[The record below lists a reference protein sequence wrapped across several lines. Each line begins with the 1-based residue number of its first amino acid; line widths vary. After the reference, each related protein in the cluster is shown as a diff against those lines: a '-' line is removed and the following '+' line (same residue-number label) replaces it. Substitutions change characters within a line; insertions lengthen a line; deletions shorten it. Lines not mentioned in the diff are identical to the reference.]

1 MYDIVIKNGKIID
14 GTGEESYFADIA
26 IKEGK
31 IVQISE
37 KIDAES
43 NRIIDAEN
51 LIVSPGFIDM
61 HSHSDFSLVFDN
73 KAQSVIT
80 QGITTSVIGM
90 CGASLA
96 PVTDEKFEE
105 FKRDCDIGAPPG
117 AEYELPWRT
126 FAEYLDAMEKL
137 KMATNI
143 VPVVG
148 FSGVRIAGGPGSENR
163 EPTSEEIQKM
173 QEFVEEAMQA
183 GAFGFSTGL
192 IYAPQVYA
200 KTEEVIEVA
209 KAAAKYNGLYFSHI
223 RDEGPRLVE
232 SVKEF
237 IEIVEKSGSR
247 GGQMAH
253 HKASGRP
260 NWGKTITTLDL
271 FEEANKKG
279 LDITGDQYPYNR
291 SATSLIT
298 MLPPWVHEGGLEKIL
313 ERLES
318 TEMRSK
324 IKKDLIEETEEAE
337 NWMATIGPENIFI
350 SSVKTQYWLDI
361 EGKNLE
367 EITKIKAKKDVFE
380 TLFDLILEEKG
391 AVWITIRSMGEE
403 DIHRVMKSK
412 YTMIGCDGSGY
423 APTGILSYGKPHPRN
438 YGTFPRIIRKF
449 VKEEGLFSLEEAI
462 RKMSGASAAKLKLE
476 KRGLLK
482 EGYWADITI
491 FNEEEIYD
499 VATFEDPHQFSKGIE
514 YVIVNGKIVLE
525 EGKQLEEVPGKIIRW
540 KSSI

>member
-1 MYDIVIKNGKIID
+1 MYDIVIKNGKIVD
-14 GTGEESYFADIA
+14 GSGEDSYFADIA
-26 IKEGK
+26 IKDGK
-31 IVQISE
+31 IVKISE
-37 KIDAES
+37 NIDEES
-43 NRIIDAEN
+43 NKIIDAQN
-51 LIVSPGFIDM
+51 LVISPGFVDM
-61 HSHSDFSLVFDN
+61 HSHSDFSIVFDN

-80 QGITTSVIGM
+80 QGITTSVVGM

-96 PVTDEKFEE
+96 PITDENFDE

-117 AEYELPWRT
+117 AEYDLPWRT
-126 FAEYLDAMEKL
+126 FAEYLEEMEKQ
-137 KMATNI
+137 KIATNI
-143 VPVVG
+143 VPFVG

-163 EPTSEEIQKM
+163 KPTSEEVEKM
-173 QEFVEEAMQA
+173 QEFVEEAMLA

-200 KTEEVIEVA
+200 KTEEVIELA
-209 KAAAKYNGLYFSHI
+209 KAAAKYDGLYFSHI

-237 IEIVEKSGSR
+237 IEIVEKSGCR

-260 NWGKTITTLDL
+260 NWGKTDTTLKL
-271 FEEANKKG
+271 FEEANKRG

-298 MLPPWVHEGGLEKIL
+298 MLPPWVHEGGLEKLL

-318 TEMRSK
+318 AEMRSK
-324 IKKDLIEETEEAE
+324 IQRDLLEDTEGTE
-337 NWMATIGPENIFI
+337 NWMSTVGPENIFI
-350 SSVKTQYWLDI
+350 SSVKTDYWLDI
-361 EGKNLE
+361 EGKNLA
-367 EITKIKAKKDVFE
+367 EITQIKGKQDVFE
-380 TLFDLILEEKG
+380 TLFDMILEEKG
-391 AVWITIRSMGEE
+391 EIWITIRSMGEE

-449 VKEEGLFSLEEAI
+449 VREENLFSIEEAI
-462 RKMSGASAAKLKLE
+462 RKMSGASAMKLKLE
-476 KRGLLK
+476 NRGLLK
-482 EGYWADITI
+482 EGFWADITI

-499 VATFEDPHQFSKGIE
+499 VATFENPHQFSKGIE
-514 YVIVNGKIVLE
+514 YVIVNGTIVLE
-525 EGKQLEEVPGKIIRW
+525 EGKQLEEIPGKVLRRN
-540 KSSI
+540 

>member
-1 MYDIVIKNGKIID
+1 MYDIVIKNGKIVD
-14 GTGEESYFADIA
+14 GTGEDSYYADVG
-26 IKEGK
+26 IKDGR
-31 IVQISE
+31 IVKISE
-37 KIDAES
+37 NIEERSDKTIDAT
-43 NRIIDAEN
+43 N

-61 HSHSDFSLVFDN
+61 HSHSDFSIVFDN

-117 AEYELPWRT
+117 TEYELPWRT
-126 FAEYLDAMEKL
+126 FAEYLDAMEEQEI
-137 KMATNI
+137 ATNF
-143 VPVVG
+143 VPFVG
-148 FSGVRIAGGPGSENR
+148 FTAVRIAGGPAYEDR
-163 EPTSEEIQKM
+163 EPTAEEIKKM

-183 GAFGFSTGL
+183 GAYGFSTGL

-200 KTEEVIEVA
+200 KTDEVIQVA
-209 KAAAKYNGLYFSHI
+209 KAAARYDGLYFSHI

-232 SVKEF
+232 SVMEL
-237 IEIVEKSGSR
+237 IEIVEKSGCR
-247 GGQMAH
+247 GGQIAH

-260 NWGKTITTLDL
+260 NWGKTVTTLEL
-271 FEEANKKG
+271 IEEANKKG

-298 MLPPWVHEGGLEKIL
+298 MLPPWVHEGGLEKLL

-318 TEMRSK
+318 AKERSK
-324 IKKDLIEETEEAE
+324 IKKDLIEDTENAE
-337 NWMATIGPENIFI
+337 NWMATIGPENIYI
-350 SSVKTQYWLDI
+350 SSVKTDYWLDI

-367 EITKIKAKKDVFE
+367 EITTIKEKSDVFE

-391 AVWITIRSMGEE
+391 EVWITIRSMGEE

-423 APTGILSYGKPHPRN
+423 APTGILNYGKPHPRN

-449 VKEEGLFSLEEAI
+449 VKEEKLFPLVEAI
-462 RKMSGASAAKLKLE
+462 RKMSGASAEKLKLE
-476 KRGLLK
+476 KRGLIK
-482 EGYWADITI
+482 ESYWADITI
-491 FNEEEIYD
+491 FSEDEIHD
-499 VATFEDPHQFSKGIE
+499 VATFEDPHQFSKGIKF
-514 YVIVNGKIVLE
+514 VIVNGEPVLI
-525 EGKQLEEVPGKIIRW
+525 EGKQIDTTPGKVLRW
-540 KSSI
+540 NLA